1 MAKHT
6 ILIVGGA
13 GYIGSHMVKDLLQA
27 NCNVITLDNLS
38 TGHRDLLLG
47 GKLIEGNLGDT
58 TLLNRIF
65 SDHRIEVVMHFAAY
79 SIVGES
85 VKSPVDYYRNNV
97 AKTIELLDAMVQHNV
112 KRFIFSS
119 SAAVYGEP
127 IEVPIKEEH
136 PLQPTNPYG
145 ATKVA
150 IEQMLSD
157 FDSAYGLKYV
167 SLRYF
172 NAAGAD
178 ASGKIGER
186 HNPETHL
193 IPLILKIAM
202 GEQNSIKIF
211 GTDYPTRD
219 GTCIRDYI
227 HVSDLTQAH
236 LLALEVLLDGGDSAI
251 YNLGNNRGYSVR
263 EVIEIAAKVTE
274 KQIPAIV
281 DGRRSGDPAVLIAN
295 SDKIR
300 KELSWRPQYEDLETI
315 LETAWLWHQNDASDT
330 KNLL

>member
-6 ILIVGGA
+6 IMVVGGA

-27 NCNVITLDNLS
+27 NCKVITLDDFS

-58 TLLNRIF
+58 ALLNRIF

-85 VKSPVDYYRNNV
+85 VKSPIGYYRNNV
-97 AKTIELLDAMVQHNV
+97 ANTIELLDAMVQHNV

-127 IEVPIKEEH
+127 IEVPIREEH
-136 PLQPTNPYG
+136 PLRPTNPYG
-145 ATKVA
+145 TTKVA

-193 IPLILKIAM
+193 IPLILKVAM
-202 GEQNSIKIF
+202 GEHNSIKIF
-211 GTDYPTRD
+211 GTDYPTKD

-236 LLALEVLLDGGDSAI
+236 FLAVEKLIAGGDSAI

-300 KELSWRPQYEDLETI
+300 KELGWQPHFGDLETI
-315 LETAWLWHQNDASDT
+315 LRTAWLWHQNDASHI
-330 KNLL
+330 KN

>member
-6 ILIVGGA
+6 IMVVGGA

-38 TGHRDLLLG
+38 TGHRNLLLG
-47 GKLIEGNLGDT
+47 GKLIKGNLGDT
-58 TLLNRIF
+58 TLLNGIF
-65 SDHRIEVVMHFAAY
+65 SDHRIDVVMHFAAY

-85 VKSPVDYYRNNV
+85 VKNPVEYYRNNV
-97 AKTIELLDAMVQHNV
+97 ARTIELLDAMVHHNV

-127 IEVPIKEEH
+127 SEVPIKEEH

-150 IEQMLSD
+150 IEQMLGD

-193 IPLILKIAM
+193 IPLILKVAM
-202 GEQNSIKIF
+202 GEQNNIKIF

-236 LLALEVLLDGGDSAI
+236 FLAVEKLMAGGDNAI

-263 EVIEIAAKVTE
+263 EVVEIAAKVTG

-295 SDKIR
+295 SEKIR
-300 KELSWRPQYEDLETI
+300 KELGWRPRYEDLETI
-315 LETAWLWHQNDASDT
+315 LRTAWKWHQNDASHI
-330 KNLL
+330 KN

>member
-1 MAKHT
+1 MV
-6 ILIVGGA
+6 VGGA

-27 NCNVITLDNLS
+27 NYNVITLDDFS

-58 TLLNRIF
+58 TLLNRFF
-65 SDHRIEVVMHFAAY
+65 SDHRIDVVMHFAAY
-79 SIVGES
+79 SIVSES

-97 AKTIELLDAMVQHNV
+97 ARTIELLDAMVQHNV

-150 IEQMLSD
+150 IEKMLSD

-186 HNPETHL
+186 HVPETHL
-193 IPLILKIAM
+193 IPLIIKVAM
-202 GEQNSIKIF
+202 GERNSIKIF
-211 GTDYPTRD
+211 GTDYPTRN

-236 LLALEVLLDGGDSAI
+236 FLAVEKLMAGGESAT

-263 EVIEIAAKVTE
+263 EVIDIAAKVTK
-274 KQIPAIV
+274 KQITAIE
-281 DGRRSGDPAVLIAN
+281 DSRRSGDPAVLIAN

-300 KELSWRPQYEDLETI
+300 KELSWQPRFEDLEII
-315 LETAWLWHQNDASDT
+315 LETAWKWHQNDANHT
-330 KNLL
+330 KNIL

>member
-157 FDSAYGLKYV
+157 F
-167 SLRYF
+167 
-172 NAAGAD
+172 
-178 ASGKIGER
+178 
-186 HNPETHL
+186 
-193 IPLILKIAM
+193 
-202 GEQNSIKIF
+202 
-211 GTDYPTRD
+211 
-219 GTCIRDYI
+219 
-227 HVSDLTQAH
+227 
-236 LLALEVLLDGGDSAI
+236 
-251 YNLGNNRGYSVR
+251 
-263 EVIEIAAKVTE
+263 
-274 KQIPAIV
+274 
-281 DGRRSGDPAVLIAN
+281 
-295 SDKIR
+295 
-300 KELSWRPQYEDLETI
+300 
-315 LETAWLWHQNDASDT
+315 
-330 KNLL
+330 

>member
-6 ILIVGGA
+6 IMVVGGA

-27 NCNVITLDNLS
+27 NCKVITLDDFS

-58 TLLNRIF
+58 ALLNRIF

-85 VKSPVDYYRNNV
+85 VKSPIGYYRNNV
-97 AKTIELLDAMVQHNV
+97 ANTIELLDAMVQHNV

-127 IEVPIKEEH
+127 IEVPIREEH
-136 PLQPTNPYG
+136 PLRPTNPYG
-145 ATKVA
+145 TTKVA

-193 IPLILKIAM
+193 IPLILKVAM
-202 GEQNSIKIF
+202 GEHNSIKIF
-211 GTDYPTRD
+211 GTDYPTKD

-236 LLALEVLLDGGDSAI
+236 FLAVEKLIAGGDSAI

-300 KELSWRPQYEDLETI
+300 KELGWQSHFGDLETI
-315 LETAWLWHQNDASDT
+315 LRTAWLWHQNDASHI
-330 KNLL
+330 KN